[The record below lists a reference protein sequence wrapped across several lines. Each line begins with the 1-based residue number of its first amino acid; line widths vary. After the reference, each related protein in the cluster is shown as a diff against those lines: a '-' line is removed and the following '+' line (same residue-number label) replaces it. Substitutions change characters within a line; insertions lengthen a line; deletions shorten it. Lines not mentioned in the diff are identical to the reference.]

1 MTRTQPRL
9 FAAPALLFALAACSP
24 SDSRTDMNA
33 VTSSTAEHGGAGASA
48 RNPVPKDAYRITMTI
63 KDAPGPF
70 AWMKA
75 LAQYD
80 VVNKECLSPPKDNP
94 GGRTAPVPTDDVE
107 IPLQKISE
115 TEYVGTVYADQML
128 DQDYTGRGVCRWKLI
143 QFRVHMKPTGAHE
156 ETLFIPS
163 IPDDKLL
170 SASTER
176 VFFNKISYSD
186 RDAEYE
192 PIDTGES
199 NRSRFGPSIKDSDL
213 FTVTFAAEKGSA
225 P

>member
-1 MTRTQPRL
+1 MTRNQPRS
-9 FAAPALLFALAACSP
+9 FAATAMLLALAACSP
-24 SDSRTDMNA
+24 PDSRTDMNA
-33 VTSSTAEHGGAGASA
+33 VISSTADQGGAPASA
-48 RNPVPKDAYRITMTI
+48 RNPAPKEAYRITMTF
-63 KDAPGPF
+63 KDAPGSF

-128 DQDYTGRGVCRWKLI
+128 DQDYAGRGVCHWKLI
-143 QFRVHMKPTGAHE
+143 QFRVHMKATGARG
-156 ETLFIPS
+156 ETLFVPS

-170 SASTER
+170 ASATET
-176 VFFNKISYSD
+176 VFFNKQSYPRVEMDDYVS
-186 RDAEYE
+186 
-192 PIDTGES
+192 TGVNE
-199 NRSRFGPSIKDSDL
+199 RSKFGPAITDDDL
-213 FTVTFAAEKGSA
+213 FTVEFHASKDAS